1 MDSILTIVIIVVSS
15 ILVLLM
21 IELVIRN
28 RSYKDIEALEQWKQ
42 EIKDKPVADEL
53 KRVKDLNM
61 TGQTEELFG
70 KWREEWDE
78 IVSTT
83 LPKADKDLAQA
94 RKFAS
99 QFSFRKAK
107 YAMNESISGLDDADN
122 RITGILNELQQLLES
137 HEKNSSEIE
146 GLRDTYRSM
155 KKSVLAHR
163 HMYGAAEQKIEEML
177 DAESNKFKT
186 FEEATDN
193 GDYLKAREIVISLE
207 EGLADLEIIIH
218 QIPDLL
224 VECQATLPVQLED
237 LLHGHNDMVRQGYVL
252 EYLEIPKEVRDM
264 TTQLHTCLMDIQE
277 LHITE
282 AAAKV
287 ENLKTRLDGFYDQL
301 EQEVHARHY
310 VEQKTLSVYEDL
322 EEIRTETIETKAE
335 TQLVKQSYQLQDKD
349 IESQKVIEKQMHIL
363 TKRFE
368 MLQLRVAEQDIA
380 FSIIREELE
389 EVYEQ
394 CETLKVLHA
403 EYKEMLQT
411 MRKEEFEAREKLQ
424 EMRNTIFETKRFMQ
438 KSNLPG
444 LPESIMEDLQRGQ
457 MAMQAVYDQLEVKPL
472 NMNAVNSSLEEAY
485 TTVNGV
491 AEMTEE
497 LIGQAYLVEK
507 LIQYGNRYRS
517 HDENL
522 AESLNYAE
530 KLFREYQYDAALEQ
544 AASIL
549 EQLEPGVVQK
559 IAEYVDNEQTLS

>member
-83 LPKADKDLAQA
+83 IPKADKDLAQA

-107 YAMNESISGLDDADN
+107 HAMNESISGLDDADN
-122 RITGILNELQQLLES
+122 RITDILNELQQLLES

-177 DAESNKFKT
+177 DAESEKFKT
-186 FEEATDN
+186 FEEATNN

-224 VECQATLPVQLED
+224 VECQATLPVQLEE
-237 LLHGHNDMVRQGYVL
+237 V
-252 EYLEIPKEVRDM
+252 PKEVRDM
-264 TTQLHTCLMDIQE
+264 TKQLQTCLIDIQE

-282 AAAKV
+282 AAEKV

-389 EVYEQ
+389 EIYEQ

-444 LPESIMEDLQRGQ
+444 LPESIMEDLKRGQ
-457 MAMQAVYDQLEVKPL
+457 MAMQAVYEQLEVKPL

-544 AASIL
+544 AASVL

>member
-83 LPKADKDLAQA
+83 IPKADKDLAQA

-107 YAMNESISGLDDADN
+107 HAMNESISGLDDADN
-122 RITGILNELQQLLES
+122 RITDILNELQQLLES

-177 DAESNKFKT
+177 DAESEKFKT
-186 FEEATDN
+186 FEEATNN

-252 EYLEIPKEVRDM
+252 DYLEVPKEVRDM
-264 TTQLHTCLMDIQE
+264 TKQLQTCLIDIQE

-282 AAAKV
+282 AAEKV

-389 EVYEQ
+389 EIYEQ

-403 EYKEMLQT
+403 
-411 MRKEEFEAREKLQ
+411 
-424 EMRNTIFETKRFMQ
+424 KRFMQ

-444 LPESIMEDLQRGQ
+444 LPESTMEDLKRGQ
-457 MAMQAVYDQLEVKPL
+457 MAMQAVYEQLEVKPL

-544 AASIL
+544 AASVL